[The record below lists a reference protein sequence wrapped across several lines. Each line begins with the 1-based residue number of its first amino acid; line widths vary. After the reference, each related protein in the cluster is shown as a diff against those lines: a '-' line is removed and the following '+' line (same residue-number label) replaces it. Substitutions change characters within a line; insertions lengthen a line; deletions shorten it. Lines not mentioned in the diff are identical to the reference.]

1 MSFLE
6 KLEKISAQLEDFCDQ
21 ALVFVLETISIEV
34 AAVLSTIIPCQNIVL
49 GVPFVSM
56 STPAYVL
63 NLFIAGAMGAILKSM
78 LDSAKYKYRPEN
90 RDGK

>member
-6 KLEKISAQLEDFCDQ
+6 KLEQISAQLESFCDQ
-21 ALVFVLETISIEV
+21 TLVFVMETISIEV
-34 AAVLSTIIPCQNIVL
+34 AAILSTIIPCQNITL
-49 GVPFVSM
+49 GIPFVSM

-78 LDSAKYKYRPEN
+78 LDSAKSIPPAKPAV
-90 RDGK
+90 

>member
-6 KLEKISAQLEDFCDQ
+6 KLEQISAQPEKFYDQ
-21 ALVFVLETISIEV
+21 VIFFTQETISIEV
-34 AAVLSTIIPCQNIVL
+34 AAILSTIIPCQNITL

-78 LDSAKYKYRPEN
+78 LDNAKN
-90 RDGK
+90 RMK

>member
-34 AAVLSTIIPCQNIVL
+34 AAILSTIIPCQNITL
-49 GVPFVSM
+49 GIPFVSM

-63 NLFIAGAMGAILKSM
+63 NLFIAGAMGAILKSI
-78 LDSAKYKYRPEN
+78 LDSRNSK
-90 RDGK
+90 